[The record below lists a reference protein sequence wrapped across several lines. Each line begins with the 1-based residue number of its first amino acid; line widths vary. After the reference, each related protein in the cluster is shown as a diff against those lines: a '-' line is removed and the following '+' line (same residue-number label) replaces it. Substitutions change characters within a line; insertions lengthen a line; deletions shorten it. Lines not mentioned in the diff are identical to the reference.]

1 MKRDNLLPRLWLIV
15 FRSPWP
21 QPFKIICLLSLSL
34 CVDGMLELCSCS
46 MFVNSAV
53 CCLHSSPG
61 EWSSVT
67 ETSISCHFLLSRITR
82 TIGNNDTQHSHCY
95 RIHTTFS
102 TAAPPPSTSE
112 RCSWARVISS
122 KVSMINMIIFIHQDI
137 LRFLLMKASNTLPL
151 FLVSNKLTLWS
162 WDKKVLQLSPSL
174 GVRG

>member
-1 MKRDNLLPRLWLIV
+1 MDDSL
-15 FRSPWP
+15 WP
-21 QPFKIICLLSLSL
+21 QPFKIICLLSLAP
-34 CVDGMLELCSCS
+34 CNIKAGGVCADGMLELCSCS

-102 TAAPPPSTSE
+102 TAAPPPSTTSE
-112 RCSWARVISS
+112 RCSWATVISS
-122 KVSMINMIIFIHQDI
+122 KVSMINMIIFIHQNF

-151 FLVSNKLTLWS
+151 FLVSNKLTL
-162 WDKKVLQLSPSL
+162 
-174 GVRG
+174 

>member
-1 MKRDNLLPRLWLIV
+1 MLMVCWSHGII
-15 FRSPWP
+15 PW
-21 QPFKIICLLSLSL
+21 
-34 CVDGMLELCSCS
+34 LELCSCS

-102 TAAPPPSTSE
+102 TAPPPPSTSE
-112 RCSWARVISS
+112 RCSRARVISS
-122 KVSMINMIIFIHQDI
+122 KVSMINMIIFIHQDF
-137 LRFLLMKASNTLPL
+137 LCFLLMKASNTLPL
-151 FLVSNKLTLWS
+151 FLVSNKLTL
-162 WDKKVLQLSPSL
+162 
-174 GVRG
+174 

>member
-15 FRSPWP
+15 FTSPWP

-102 TAAPPPSTSE
+102 TAPPPSL
-112 RCSWARVISS
+112 AN
-122 KVSMINMIIFIHQDI
+122 KVLGLGWYHP
-137 LRFLLMKASNTLPL
+137 K
-151 FLVSNKLTLWS
+151 WS
-162 WDKKVLQLSPSL
+162 WSIWSSL
-174 GVRG
+174 YIKISCVSCWWRRQTHSHCFSFPIN